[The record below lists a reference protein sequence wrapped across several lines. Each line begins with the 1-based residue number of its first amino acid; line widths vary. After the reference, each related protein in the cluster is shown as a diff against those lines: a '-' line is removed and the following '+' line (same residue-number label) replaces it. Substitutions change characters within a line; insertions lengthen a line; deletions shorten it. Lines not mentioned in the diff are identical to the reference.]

1 MTGGAGFIGS
11 HIVDRYIDLGH
22 QVVIVDNLVTG
33 YKKFINPQA
42 TFYEV
47 DVRNK
52 DQITDI
58 FTREKPEVLNH
69 HAAQM
74 DVRKS
79 VADPVFDADVNI
91 IGLINLM
98 EAGKN
103 AGVKQVI
110 FASSGGAVYGDAEV
124 LPTPETYPTQ
134 PASPYGISKLTS
146 EYYLHFYSQAYGIRY
161 VALRYGN
168 VYGPRQNPHGEAG
181 VVAIFTKKLLAGDT
195 PVINGDGL
203 QIRDLVYVGDIV
215 EANVKALVCNKN
227 LKVNIGTG
235 KETNVNEIF
244 AQLVH
249 LTRSSAKETHG
260 VAKKGEQR
268 KSVLDTSLA
277 KKEFGWESATSFS
290 EGLIRTVEYFKN
302 ENN

>member
-1 MTGGAGFIGS
+1 MKIIMTGGAGFIGS

-91 IGLINLM
+91 IGLIN
-98 EAGKN
+98 
-103 AGVKQVI
+103 
-110 FASSGGAVYGDAEV
+110 
-124 LPTPETYPTQ
+124 
-134 PASPYGISKLTS
+134 
-146 EYYLHFYSQAYGIRY
+146 
-161 VALRYGN
+161 
-168 VYGPRQNPHGEAG
+168 
-181 VVAIFTKKLLAGDT
+181 
-195 PVINGDGL
+195 
-203 QIRDLVYVGDIV
+203 
-215 EANVKALVCNKN
+215 
-227 LKVNIGTG
+227 
-235 KETNVNEIF
+235 
-244 AQLVH
+244 
-249 LTRSSAKETHG
+249 
-260 VAKKGEQR
+260 
-268 KSVLDTSLA
+268 
-277 KKEFGWESATSFS
+277 
-290 EGLIRTVEYFKN
+290 
-302 ENN
+302 